1 MRASSDD
8 AFGAN
13 QHVRPEGTVVRIILV
28 GAPGSGKGTQAATLT
43 NAFGIAHISSG
54 DLFREEQERGTELGL
69 LAKQY
74 MERGELVPN
83 EVTIKMILGRIERPD
98 CAKGYILDGFP
109 RNRDQADALDVALA
123 GAGVAGIDK
132 IVYVKVS
139 DEELLKRIAGRGR
152 ADDDEA
158 TARRRLN
165 VYQEQTAPMIENY
178 RDAGRLV
185 EVNGEASIEQVG
197 KDLVDVLK

>member
-1 MRASSDD
+1 M
-8 AFGAN
+8 
-13 QHVRPEGTVVRIILV
+13 RIILV

-43 NAFGIAHISSG
+43 NTFGIAHISSG

-123 GAGVAGIDK
+123 GAGAAGIDK

-165 VYQEQTAPMIENY
+165 VYQEQTAPMIESY
-178 RDAGRLV
+178 RAAGRLV

-197 KDLVDVLK
+197 KNLVDVLK

>member
-1 MRASSDD
+1 M
-8 AFGAN
+8 
-13 QHVRPEGTVVRIILV
+13 RIILV
-28 GAPGSGKGTQAATLT
+28 GAPGSGKGTQAVTLT
-43 NAFGIAHISSG
+43 EAFDIAHISSG

-69 LAKQY
+69 LAKQF

-98 CAKGYILDGFP
+98 CTNGYILDGFP
-109 RNRDQADALDVALA
+109 RNRDQADALDATLA
-123 GAGVAGIDK
+123 DAGVAGIDK

-139 DEELLKRIAGRGR
+139 DEELLRRIAGRGR

-165 VYQEQTAPMIENY
+165 VYQEQTAPMIDQY
-178 RDAGRLV
+178 RAAGRLV

>member
-1 MRASSDD
+1 M
-8 AFGAN
+8 
-13 QHVRPEGTVVRIILV
+13 RIILV

-98 CAKGYILDGFP
+98 CAKGYILDGYP

-123 GAGVAGIDK
+123 GAGAAGIDK

-165 VYQEQTAPMIENY
+165 VYQEQTAPMIESY
-178 RDAGRLV
+178 RAVGRLV

-197 KDLVDVLK
+197 KNLVDVLK

>member
-1 MRASSDD
+1 M
-8 AFGAN
+8 
-13 QHVRPEGTVVRIILV
+13 RIILV

-43 NAFGIAHISSG
+43 EAFDIAHISSG

-74 MERGELVPN
+74 MEHGELVPN

-109 RNRDQADALDVALA
+109 RNREQADALDAALVGA
-123 GAGVAGIDK
+123 GAAGIDK

-139 DEELLKRIAGRGR
+139 DVELLKRIAGRGR

-165 VYQEQTAPMIENY
+165 VYKEQTAPMIEHY
-178 RDAGRLV
+178 RAAGRLV

-197 KDLVDVLK
+197 KDLVDALE

>member
-1 MRASSDD
+1 M
-8 AFGAN
+8 
-13 QHVRPEGTVVRIILV
+13 RIILV

-43 NAFGIAHISSG
+43 EAFGIAHISSG

-109 RNRDQADALDVALA
+109 RNRDQADALDVALD

-139 DEELLKRIAGRGR
+139 DEELLRRIAGRGR

-165 VYQEQTAPMIENY
+165 VYQEQTAPMIDHY
-178 RDAGRLV
+178 RAAGRLV

>member
-1 MRASSDD
+1 M
-8 AFGAN
+8 
-13 QHVRPEGTVVRIILV
+13 RIILV

-43 NAFGIAHISSG
+43 EAFDIAHISSG

-109 RNRDQADALDVALA
+109 RNRDQADALDAALA
-123 GAGVAGIDK
+123 GAGAAGIDK

-165 VYQEQTAPMIENY
+165 VYKEQTAPMIEHY
-178 RDAGRLV
+178 RAAGRLV

-197 KDLVDVLK
+197 KDLVDALEWEGFHESPTAAH

>member
-1 MRASSDD
+1 M
-8 AFGAN
+8 
-13 QHVRPEGTVVRIILV
+13 RIILV

-109 RNRDQADALDVALA
+109 RNRDQADADEN
-123 GAGVAGIDK
+123 GIGNACE
-132 IVYVKVS
+132 S
-139 DEELLKRIAGRGR
+139 
-152 ADDDEA
+152 
-158 TARRRLN
+158 TASR
-165 VYQEQTAPMIENY
+165 
-178 RDAGRLV
+178 
-185 EVNGEASIEQVG
+185 
-197 KDLVDVLK
+197 